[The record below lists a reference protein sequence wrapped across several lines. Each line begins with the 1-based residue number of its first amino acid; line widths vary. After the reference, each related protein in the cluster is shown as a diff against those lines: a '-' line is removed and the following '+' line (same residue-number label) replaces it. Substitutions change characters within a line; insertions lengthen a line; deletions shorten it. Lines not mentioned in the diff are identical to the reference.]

1 MTSQLLIKL
10 DGYQS
15 DTVIFEMFI
24 TASPESEFTVH
35 SRRTDWSEDG
45 VDFSFKTSKLEMIE
59 YYVKS
64 VFSDYDPAEC
74 SWSFDVYSACLD
86 NAYANF
92 RALDDLIL
100 KIDPIIDYD
109 IEINSLKTHITNCV
123 KFMQSIEIINQETY
137 DVPDLI
143 PLSLEEI
150 AALQYNDHQ
159 CHVQEHVQEHTHEED
174 HDQDHD
180 PNPELALDQIYD
192 DAADDIVFIAN

>member
-24 TASPESEFTVH
+24 MASPESEFTVH

-74 SWSFDVYSACLD
+74 TWSFDVYSACLD
-86 NAYANF
+86 NTYVNF
-92 RALDDLIL
+92 QAIDDLIM

-109 IEINSLKTHITNCV
+109 IDINSLKTHITNCV
-123 KFMQSIEIINQETY
+123 KFMQSIEIINQ
-137 DVPDLI
+137 DDLPDLI

-150 AALQYNDHQ
+150 AALQED
-159 CHVQEHVQEHTHEED
+159 EE
-174 HDQDHD
+174 HD

>member
-24 TASPESEFTVH
+24 LASPESEFTVH

-74 SWSFDVYSACLD
+74 TWSFDVYSACLD
-86 NAYANF
+86 NTYVNF
-92 RALDDLIL
+92 QAIDDLIL

-109 IEINSLKTHITNCV
+109 IDINALKTHITNCV
-123 KFMQSIEIINQETY
+123 KFMQSIEIINQ
-137 DVPDLI
+137 DDLPDLI

-150 AALQYNDHQ
+150 HALR
-159 CHVQEHVQEHTHEED
+159 QEEP
-174 HDQDHD
+174 D

>member
-24 TASPESEFTVH
+24 MASPESEFTVH

-74 SWSFDVYSACLD
+74 TWSFDVYSACLD
-86 NAYANF
+86 NTYVNF

-109 IEINSLKTHITNCV
+109 IDINSLKTHITNCV

-137 DVPDLI
+137 DDLPDLI
-143 PLSLEEI
+143 PISLEDI
-150 AALQYNDHQ
+150 AALQDHDQ
-159 CHVQEHVQEHTHEED
+159 EHTHVQEHD
-174 HDQDHD
+174 S
-180 PNPELALDQIYD
+180 NPELALDQIYD